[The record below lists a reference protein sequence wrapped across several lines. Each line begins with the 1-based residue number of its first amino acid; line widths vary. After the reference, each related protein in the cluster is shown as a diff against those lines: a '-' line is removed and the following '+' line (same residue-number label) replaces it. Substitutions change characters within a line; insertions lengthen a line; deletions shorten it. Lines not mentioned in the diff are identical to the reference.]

1 MCGCDSYE
9 PLVML
14 HCKAF
19 KESSC
24 IERSNCSTVIRVRT
38 DRGNVWKVLEFNV
51 DIFKALKNLE
61 NDHRYGK
68 VWKNP

>member
-1 MCGCDSYE
+1 
-9 PLVML
+9 ML